1 MPALADKVLSIF
13 SARVFLPNKQKK
25 PLPSFMRRF
34 SAQMLDS
41 FLSTVVTVG
50 LLLPPILFFS
60 VTNVQIIVSVLGVTS
75 HPLYEPYIGWLSMAY
90 FLIIIIAWLKFQTTP
105 GKSLLG
111 LKIVDFKTK
120 QFPSK
125 TQFAL
130 RSFGYLLAA
139 LPFFLGY
146 VWIIFDKNNR
156 GLHDYMSGTQVV
168 YMENKPLT
176 YN

>member
-1 MPALADKVLSIF
+1 MLPKF
-13 SARVFLPNKQKK
+13 SLRSSNQEKLVK

-34 SAQMLDS
+34 SAQLVDS
-41 FLSTVVTVG
+41 TLSTALTAG
-50 LLLPPILFFS
+50 LLLPPILFLDIS
-60 VTNVQIIVSVLGVTS
+60 TNQIIVSLLGFTE
-75 HPLYEPYIGWLSMAY
+75 HPLYSPIVSWASAAY
-90 FLIIIIAWLKFQTTP
+90 FFVIIFAWLKFQTTP
-105 GKSLLG
+105 GKNLLG

-146 VWIIFDKNNR
+146 FWILFDKDNR
-156 GLHDYMSGTQVV
+156 GLHDYMSGTQVI
-168 YMENKPLT
+168 YIE
-176 YN
+176 